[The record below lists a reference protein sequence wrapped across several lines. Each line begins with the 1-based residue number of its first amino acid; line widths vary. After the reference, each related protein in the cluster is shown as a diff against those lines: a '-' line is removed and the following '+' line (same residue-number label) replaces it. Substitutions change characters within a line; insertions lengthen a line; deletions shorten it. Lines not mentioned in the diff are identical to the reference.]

1 MNNFLKHQHL
11 CFLAPYFLPPMSASL
26 TAPSLPFFTVH
37 SDCHSSEQHQPVA
50 TLTAAQTLNSDDLLQ
65 GKKTV
70 AINHN
75 GAIYRLQA
83 TRLGKLILTK

>member
-1 MNNFLKHQHL
+1 
-11 CFLAPYFLPPMSASL
+11 MSASL

-65 GKKTV
+65 GRKAV
-70 AINHN
+70 AIAHN
-75 GAIYRLQA
+75 GFVYRLQA
-83 TRLGKLILTK
+83 TRQGKLILT